1 MSFYYCHVNDCRK
14 HFRTLKLLVNHMT
27 LQHGEN
33 KRLNLVCGLDSCQY
47 AYNAVETFRKHVR
60 CVHSSH
66 WQQEIDN
73 EHGSCADRD
82 NYETESVGDDSSVNN
97 DPMEIDGVQSWTN
110 FLNDLA
116 RFVALFRL
124 KITESYMLPR
134 SVADSIC
141 QDVQQIFDLFQQ
153 QFVEIVRVRLQ
164 QLGVNLDADHTLHQ
178 VLSTESVF
186 ELIQAKFCT
195 DYLFQKYLAKNMKL
209 NVPKSISVSR
219 DDSQRNKTGTAQN
232 APDTE
237 ICSNAATLTDF
248 SGNFCGASRSQ
259 DGNLATIADEANTTI
274 PLQLPKTFEFHY
286 VPILNTVKNYLE
298 QPDVWASCNVNK
310 PQDGKLHSF
319 TDGQIWARSGQEN
332 FVRIHLYSDE
342 VEMCNPIG
350 SRKTV
355 HKLSAFYI
363 LIGNIETKYWSSL
376 SNIHLVLLCRHSA
389 VKEVGYRKILEPL
402 IDDIKVLESEGV
414 EIEIEGTKHR
424 ICGSVVTFSGDNLTS
439 HAVGGFST
447 CFSSGRVCRQC
458 LVTKLTVP
466 DVHCETQ
473 CTLRTP
479 ENHKYHVAAVESD
492 SSLAPVYGVVCQSP
506 LSDLAHFSPI
516 AFFPPDAM
524 HDVLEGLMAV
534 NVGVVVKSLVRRKLI
549 TVKSFN
555 ERLARF
561 QFGSMDVANK
571 FGPLP
576 LDFVAK
582 NKSLSGKAVEKWTMF
597 RLLALLVGDVV
608 TPDDEFWE
616 LHLLCKEICE
626 IILAPVVDPAWLPY
640 LQVLIS
646 RHHKLLASIAPHA
659 FIPKIHFI
667 THYPRLMME
676 YGPLR
681 HFWVMRFEAAHQY
694 LKRIVQR
701 VRNFKNITSTL
712 AKRHQAKKC
721 FEQSA
726 NMLLLSGSV
735 PPVAQKQ
742 VSVKQ
747 LDADLVHLLGMQSG
761 FVIGVDEIVSSTKS
775 LSVQGLSM
783 KVGGYMVYD
792 VVDVEEVPVF
802 VHIKYILSVRG
813 DWFVCGILQ
822 HPSHFVSHLHAWAV
836 VSTEQYVVVRPSE
849 MPDFQSLSSYKYGSE
864 EVVILTHRVVGKV
877 GDHGLT

>member
-1 MSFYYCHVNDCRK
+1 MSVYYCQVNDCRK
-14 HFRTLKLLVNHMT
+14 HFRSLKLLVNHMT
-27 LQHGEN
+27 LQHAEN
-33 KRLNLVCGLDSCQY
+33 KRLNLVCGLDNCIY
-47 AYNAVETFRKHVR
+47 TYNAVETFRKHVR
-60 CVHSSH
+60 CAHSSH
-66 WQQEIDN
+66 WQQEIDS
-73 EHGSCADRD
+73 EHGSGADCD
-82 NYETESVGDDSSVNN
+82 SSYETESVGDYVSSNN
-97 DPMEIDGVQSWTN
+97 EPMEIDGVQCWTN
-110 FLNDLA
+110 FLNNLA

-141 QDVQQIFDLFQQ
+141 QNVQEIFDLFQQ
-153 QFVEIVRVRLQ
+153 QFVEIVRVRLL
-164 QLGVNLDADHTLHQ
+164 QLGLDVDGDHTLHQ
-178 VLSTESVF
+178 VLATESVF
-186 ELIQAKFCT
+186 EIIQAKFCT

-209 NVPKSISVSR
+209 NLPNAISVSS
-219 DDSQRNKTGTAQN
+219 DESQRNKTGTAQN
-232 APDTE
+232 VLDTR
-237 ICSNAATLTDF
+237 IRCNSPTQTDF
-248 SGNFCGASRSQ
+248 
-259 DGNLATIADEANTTI
+259 I
-274 PLQLPKTFEFHY
+274 PLPLHKTFEFHY

-310 PQDGKLHSF
+310 PHDGKLHSF
-319 TDGQIWARSGQEN
+319 ADGKIWARSGQEN

-355 HKLSAFYI
+355 HKLSAFYV

-376 SNIHLVLLCRHSA
+376 SNIHLALLCRYSA

-402 IDDIKVLESEGV
+402 IADIKVLESEGV
-414 EIEIEGTKHR
+414 EIEIQGGKHR
-424 ICGSVVTFSGDNLTS
+424 IYGSVVTFSGDNLTS

-458 LVTKLTVP
+458 MVTKLTLP

-473 CTLRTP
+473 CTLRTT

-492 SSLAPVYGVVCQSP
+492 SSLAPVYGVVSQSP

-534 NVGVVVKSLVRRKLI
+534 NIGVVLKSLVRRKIMTL
-549 TVKSFN
+549 KAFN

-561 QFGSMDVANK
+561 RFGSMDVANK

-582 NKSLSGKAVEKWTMF
+582 NKSVSGKAVEKWTMF
-597 RLLALLVGDVV
+597 RLLALLVGDVIAL
-608 TPDDEFWE
+608 DDEFWE
-616 LHLLCKEICE
+616 LHLLCREICE

-646 RHHKLLASIAPHA
+646 KHHKLLASIAPHA

-667 THYPRLMME
+667 THYPRLMIE

-694 LKRIVQR
+694 LKRIAQR

-726 NMLLLSGSV
+726 NILLLSGSV

-747 LDADLVHLLGMQSG
+747 LDADLIHLLAVQSG
-761 FVIGVDEIVSSTKS
+761 FVLGVDEIVSSTKS
-775 LSVQGLSM
+775 LS
-783 KVGGYMVYD
+783 
-792 VVDVEEVPVF
+792 F
-802 VHIKYILSVRG
+802 R
-813 DWFVCGILQ
+813 
-822 HPSHFVSHLHAWAV
+822 
-836 VSTEQYVVVRPSE
+836 
-849 MPDFQSLSSYKYGSE
+849 
-864 EVVILTHRVVGKV
+864 
-877 GDHGLT
+877 

>member
-1 MSFYYCHVNDCRK
+1 MSVYYCQVNDCRK
-14 HFRTLKLLVNHMT
+14 HFRSLKLLVNHMT
-27 LQHGEN
+27 LQHAEN
-33 KRLNLVCGLDSCQY
+33 KRLNLVCGLDNCIY

-60 CVHSSH
+60 CAHSSH
-66 WQQEIDN
+66 WQQEIDS
-73 EHGSCADRD
+73 EHGSGADCD
-82 NYETESVGDDSSVNN
+82 SSYETESVGDYVSSNN
-97 DPMEIDGVQSWTN
+97 EPMEIDGVQCWTN
-110 FLNDLA
+110 FLNNLA

-141 QDVQQIFDLFQQ
+141 QNVQEIFDLFQQ
-153 QFVEIVRVRLQ
+153 QFVEIVRVRLL
-164 QLGVNLDADHTLHQ
+164 QLGLDVDGDHTLHR
-178 VLSTESVF
+178 VLATESVF
-186 ELIQAKFCT
+186 EIIQAKFCT

-209 NVPKSISVSR
+209 NLPNAISVSS
-219 DDSQRNKTGTAQN
+219 DESQRNKTGTAQN
-232 APDTE
+232 VLDTR
-237 ICSNAATLTDF
+237 IRCNSPTQTDF
-248 SGNFCGASRSQ
+248 
-259 DGNLATIADEANTTI
+259 I
-274 PLQLPKTFEFHY
+274 PLPLHKTFEFHY

-319 TDGQIWARSGQEN
+319 ADGKIWARSGQEN

-355 HKLSAFYI
+355 HKLSAFYV

-376 SNIHLVLLCRHSA
+376 SNIHLALLCRYSA

-402 IDDIKVLESEGV
+402 IADIKVLESEGV
-414 EIEIEGTKHR
+414 EIEIEGGKHR
-424 ICGSVVTFSGDNLTS
+424 IYGSVMTFSGDNLTS

-458 LVTKLTVP
+458 MVTKLTLP

-473 CTLRTP
+473 CTLRTT

-492 SSLAPVYGVVCQSP
+492 SSLAPVYGVVSQSP

-534 NVGVVVKSLVRRKLI
+534 NIGVVLKSLVRRKIMTL
-549 TVKSFN
+549 KAFN

-561 QFGSMDVANK
+561 RFGSMDVANK

-582 NKSLSGKAVEKWTMF
+582 NKSVSGKAVEKWTMF
-597 RLLALLVGDVV
+597 RLLALLVGDVIAL
-608 TPDDEFWE
+608 DDEFWE
-616 LHLLCKEICE
+616 MHLLCREICE

-646 RHHKLLASIAPHA
+646 KHHKLLASIAPHA

-667 THYPRLMME
+667 THYPRLMIE
-676 YGPLR
+676 FGPLR

-694 LKRIVQR
+694 LKRIAQR

-726 NMLLLSGSV
+726 NILLLSGSV

-747 LDADLVHLLGMQSG
+747 LDADLVHLLAVQSG
-761 FVIGVDEIVSSTKS
+761 FVLGVDEIVSSTKS
-775 LSVQGLSM
+775 LSVQGLSV

-802 VHIKYILSVRG
+802 VHIRHILSVRG
-813 DWFVCGILQ
+813 EWFVCGILQ
-822 HPSHFVSHLHAWAV
+822 HPSHFVSHLHAWTV
-836 VSTEQYVVVRPSE
+836 VSTEQYVVVRFSE
-849 MPDFQSLSSYKYGSE
+849 MPDFQSLSTYKYGSE
-864 EVVILTHRVVGKV
+864 EVVILTHRVVGK
-877 GDHGLT
+877 GGEHGST

>member
-1 MSFYYCHVNDCRK
+1 MSFYYCQVNDCQK
-14 HFRTLKLLVNHMT
+14 HFRSLKLLVNHMT
-27 LQHGEN
+27 LQHAEN
-33 KRLNLVCGLDSCQY
+33 KRLNLVCGLDNCLY

-66 WQQEIDN
+66 WQQEIDS
-73 EHGSCADRD
+73 EHDNGADFD
-82 NYETESVGDDSSVNN
+82 STYEIDSVGDYVSSVNN
-97 DPMEIDGVQSWTN
+97 EPMEIDGLQCWTN

-164 QLGVNLDADHTLHQ
+164 QLGLDLDGDHILHQ
-178 VLSTESVF
+178 VLTTESLF
-186 ELIQAKFCT
+186 EVIQAKFCT

-209 NVPKSISVSR
+209 NPPKAVIVTAAAVTATTATATA
-219 DDSQRNKTGTAQN
+219 KTAT
-232 APDTE
+232 
-237 ICSNAATLTDF
+237 AATATDATATAETATAAT
-248 SGNFCGASRSQ
+248 AST
-259 DGNLATIADEANTTI
+259 ATAAVMAAAVTTAATTTI
-274 PLQLPKTFEFHY
+274 PVQLHKTYQFHY

-298 QPDVWASCNVNK
+298 QPDVWASCNMSR

-350 SRKTV
+350 SRKTI

-376 SNIHLVLLCRHSA
+376 TNIHLALLCRHSA
-389 VKEVGYRKILEPL
+389 VKQVGYRKILEPL
-402 IDDIKVLESEGV
+402 IADIKILESKGV
-414 EIEIEGTKHR
+414 EIEIEGSKHR
-424 ICGSVVTFSGDNLTS
+424 IYGSVVTFSGDNLTS
-439 HAVGGFST
+439 HAVGGFTT

-458 LVTKLTVP
+458 MVTKLTLP

-473 CTLRTP
+473 CTLRTT

-492 SSLAPVYGVVCQSP
+492 RSLAPVYGVMSQSP

-516 AFFPPDAM
+516 AFFPPDVM
-524 HDVLEGLMAV
+524 HDVLEGMMAV
-534 NVGVVVKSLVRRKLI
+534 NIGVVVKSLVRRKLI
-549 TVKSFN
+549 TLKAFN
-555 ERLARF
+555 ETLARF
-561 QFGSMDVANK
+561 KFGSMDIANK

-576 LDFVAK
+576 LDFVAQ

-616 LHLLCKEICE
+616 LHLLSREICE
-626 IILAPVVDPAWLPY
+626 IILAPVVDPSWPPY

-646 RHHKLLASIAPHA
+646 RHHKLLARIAPHA
-659 FIPKIHFI
+659 FIPKMHFI

-694 LKRIVQR
+694 LKRITQR
-701 VRNFKNITSTL
+701 ARNFKNVTSTL

-726 NMLLLSGSV
+726 NILLLSGSV

-747 LDADLVHLLGMQSG
+747 LDADLVHLLAMQSG
-761 FVIGVDEIVSSTKS
+761 FVISVDEIVSSTKS
-775 LSVQGLSM
+775 LSFQGLSI

-792 VVDVEEVPVF
+792 VVDVEEIPVF
-802 VHIKYILSVRG
+802 VHVRHILSVRG

-822 HPSHFVSHLHAWAV
+822 HPSHFVSHLHAWTV
-836 VSTEQYVVVRPSE
+836 VSTQKYVVVRPSE
-849 MPDFQSLSSYKYGSE
+849 MPDFQSLSPYKYGPE
-864 EVVILTHRVVGKV
+864 EVVILTHRVVGRG
-877 GDHGLT
+877 GDK